1 MPIDLAMGL
10 SPDDQVNNSNLDEF
24 VIEQQEK
31 TEEAYR
37 IAREHLHE
45 GAQRSKRAYDARVK
59 TSEFK
64 VGDYVYY
71 YCPRRYTQ
79 RSPKW
84 QQCYTG
90 PFRIVRE
97 IPPVNFVLQ
106 KSPRSAAFVV
116 HTDKLK
122 LCHSDAP
129 ASPPAISQPALAP
142 PAAEPVKSKRR
153 VTFAPDAEV
162 HEVSRWIGETS
173 EDEASSQSNPVSSG
187 RPERVRRPPPA
198 LQDYHCTGQRSP
210 RLVRAAS
217 VLAQSLCAANPSG
230 QCLHNAGGLDVV
242 PRPFHADICGTEATR
257 GEVQVPASTV
267 PASTVHGVR
276 AE

>member
-122 LCHSDAP
+122 LCHTD
-129 ASPPAISQPALAP
+129 ALAP

-153 VTFAPDAEV
+153 VTFALDAEV
-162 HEVSRWIGETS
+162 HEVSRWIGETF

-198 LQDYHCTGQRSP
+198 LQDYHCTGQRGP

-217 VLAQSLCAANPSG
+217 VLAQSLCAANPSR
-230 QCLHNAGGLDVV
+230 QCSHNAGGLDVV